1 MADVEQSDRPR
12 RPYRLAARAAGMQA
26 LRERVLAAADARFAA
41 AGSEG
46 VSLEDVARDAGTTV
60 QTVLRH
66 FGSKEGLLDEALRI
80 TVEHIRAQRSQAP
93 IDDVRGAVRNLLEHY
108 EEFGDR
114 GIRML
119 AEEQRS
125 LFNRTLVADGRALHR
140 DWVAGTF
147 PGLLVGLRGAR
158 RERRL
163 AQLVAVCDIYVWKV
177 LRRDVGLSPTQTETA
192 LVELIEALEARE

>member
-1 MADVEQSDRPR
+1 
-12 RPYRLAARAAGMQA
+12 MQA

-46 VSLEDVARDAGTTV
+46 VSLEGVARDADTTV

-66 FGSKEGLLDEALRI
+66 FGSKERLLDEALRI

-108 EEFGDR
+108 EEYGDR

-119 AEEQRS
+119 AEELRS
-125 LFNRTLVADGRALHR
+125 PFNRTLVAEGRVLHR

-147 PGLLVGLRGAR
+147 PGLLVGLRGVR

-163 AQLVAVCDIYVWKV
+163 AQLVAICDIYVWKL